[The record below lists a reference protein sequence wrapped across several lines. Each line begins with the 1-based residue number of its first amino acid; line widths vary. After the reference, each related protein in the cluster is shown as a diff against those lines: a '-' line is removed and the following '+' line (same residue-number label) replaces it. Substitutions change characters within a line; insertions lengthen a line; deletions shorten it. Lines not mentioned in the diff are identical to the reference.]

1 MRICGLKLTHDAT
14 VAVINDGKLELSVE
28 LEKMYNQPRYSKM
41 QDLREIEDVLARFD
55 LRSYDIDLWVVD
67 GWKHEAI
74 SVKGGPI
81 RVAPYHENDPADGED
96 HDLFERFSFTP
107 GSSSYRHVA
116 GHVMSAYATSPWSK
130 MQKPA
135 HVLVWDGGMQPRVY
149 YVNPPAMRCHRVQ
162 FGTIGELYGTLYST
176 MGLFFGP
183 YKRQEVINY
192 TGEDWYTILKT
203 YCDYSLAGK
212 LMAYIG
218 DGLSWCGRYSVEYL
232 IEKMMECC
240 EEVGH
245 RANIERNTL
254 AYDNHRRVDF
264 QFLRGIY
271 DFATRGWHDKT
282 ILAAIHTMCERM
294 LVKGLERLVPKSS
307 PLCFV
312 GGSALNIKWNSAIRR
327 AGYDLWV
334 PPFPNDCGTAIGQA
348 ALEMLY
354 QTGRWHLDWSVYSGP
369 PLLPPPIVTQ
379 ANGWDVRTCSL
390 ATLAE
395 FLSLNPSEPVVFLLG
410 RAEIGPRALGHRSIL
425 MSAIAAENKATLNR
439 IKGRES
445 FRPVA
450 PICLAEYAEEYFD
463 PGRADPY
470 MLFDHKV
477 REEARCRIPAVLHD
491 DGTAR
496 LQTVTHTHS
505 PELYELLSEYG
516 ARSGV
521 PVLCNTSAN
530 DSGKGFFPDV
540 ESAMRWGKVDHIWSN
555 GFLYSKKEV

>member
-1 MRICGLKLTHDAT
+1 MRICGVKLTHDAT
-14 VAVINDGKLELSVE
+14 VAVVKDGVLEFSVE
-28 LEKMYNQPRYSKM
+28 LEKMYNQPRYTKM
-41 QDLREIEDVLARFD
+41 HILCEIEDVLALFD
-55 LRSYDIDLWVVD
+55 LCSSDIDHWVVD
-67 GWKHEAI
+67 GWKNPVI
-74 SVKGGPI
+74 NVNGSPV
-81 RVAPYHENDPADGED
+81 RVAPYHETDPPTDEET
-96 HDLFERFSFTP
+96 DLFERFQLSS
-107 GSSSYRHVA
+107 GSVSYRHVA
-116 GHVMSAYATSPWSK
+116 GHVMSAYATSPWAK
-130 MQKPA
+130 AQREA
-135 HVLVWDGGMQPRVY
+135 YVLVWDGGMQPRVY
-149 YVNPPAMRCHRVQ
+149 HVCPPAMRCYRVRC
-162 FGTIGELYGTLYST
+162 GTIGELYGTLYST

-183 YKRQEVINY
+183 YKRQEVIDY
-192 TGEDWYTILKT
+192 RGDDWYTILNT

-218 DGLSWCGRYSVEYL
+218 DGLSWPGRYSIEYL
-232 IEKMMECC
+232 IEKMMECV
-240 EEVGH
+240 EEVS
-245 RANIERNTL
+245 RKANIERNTL
-254 AYDNHRRVDF
+254 AYDEHRRVDF

-294 LVKGLERLVPKSS
+294 LVKGLERLVPKHV

-334 PPFPNDCGTAIGQA
+334 PPFPNDCGNAIGQA

-354 QTGRWHLDWSVYSGP
+354 QTGQWHLDWSVYSGP
-369 PLLPPPIVTQ
+369 PLLPPTQ
-379 ANGWDVRTCSL
+379 TSGWDVRGCSL

-425 MSAIAAENKATLNR
+425 MSAIAAENKETLNR
-439 IKGRES
+439 IKGREK

-450 PICLAEYAEEYFD
+450 PICLAEYAAEYFD

-496 LQTVTHTHS
+496 LQTVTHAHS

-530 DSGKGFFPDV
+530 ESGKGFFPDV

-555 GFLYSKKEV
+555 GFLYSKKEA